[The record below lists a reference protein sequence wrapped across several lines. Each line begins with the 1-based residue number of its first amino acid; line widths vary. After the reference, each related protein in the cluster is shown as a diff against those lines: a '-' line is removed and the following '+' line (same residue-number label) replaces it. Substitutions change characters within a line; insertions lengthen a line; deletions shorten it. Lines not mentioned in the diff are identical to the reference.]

1 MSNENGSLKIRRITK
16 VPTNDVFITALHD
29 RQSGL
34 QADKWQ
40 R

>member
-1 MSNENGSLKIRRITK
+1 MVFLKIRRITK
-16 VPTNDVFITALHD
+16 VPTNDVFIIALHD